1 MYPSSKIKLSLYVY
15 VHHALHWQHN
25 STCASNLTGTVWN
38 FLYDEGGKYS
48 AQKCPPSI
56 LHSCGHCV
64 ALLSNEAGFPDL
76 KMSVS
81 VDVEESD
88 FEHAPKDLQEIALHL
103 GWQSAR
109 TSQALA
115 AKTMNGPLKYRN
127 EVLEY
132 VEDILDVLSDLSPV
146 SLSIST

>member
-1 MYPSSKIKLSLYVY
+1 M
-15 VHHALHWQHN
+15 
-25 STCASNLTGTVWN
+25 
-38 FLYDEGGKYS
+38 
-48 AQKCPPSI
+48 
-56 LHSCGHCV
+56 
-64 ALLSNEAGFPDL
+64 

-88 FEHAPKDLQEIALHL
+88 LEHAPKDLQEIALHL

-132 VEDILDVLSDLSPV
+132 VEDILNVLSDLSPV
-146 SLSIST
+146 SNISAVPELRSGLIIEPDLLRM

>member
-1 MYPSSKIKLSLYVY
+1 MHLQRNTI
-15 VHHALHWQHN
+15 
-25 STCASNLTGTVWN
+25 ASNLTGTVWN
-38 FLYDEGGKYS
+38 FLYDEGGEYS
-48 AQKCPPSI
+48 AQKFPFSI
-56 LHSCGHCV
+56 QVLHSCGHCA

-88 FEHAPKDLQEIALHL
+88 LEHAPKDLQEIALHL